1 MTESGAN
8 VAFVLVVF
16 APMLRRLSLAGRTAA
31 ALSII
36 VCFAAATRFEPSVLR
51 ATALATVTIF
61 ATFVGRPV
69 APLRA
74 LALAVIAL
82 LLIDPFLVH
91 SVGFQLSCAAS
102 AGIACFAAPLA
113 RTLPGPRLLREPLG
127 VSIGAQIGV
136 TPVLLATFGSVPV
149 VSPLANLLAA
159 PAAEALGVFGLL
171 ACVVGGVLPPIG
183 AVLAPFVELLVAWV
197 SAVAHSTAGL
207 GGELG
212 PRPAC
217 EGAAVVCAAFVA
229 GGRPRARHEPA

>member
-1 MTESGAN
+1 M
-8 VAFVLVVF
+8 
-16 APMLRRLSLAGRTAA
+16 
-31 ALSII
+31 
-36 VCFAAATRFEPSVLR
+36 
-51 ATALATVTIF
+51 
-61 ATFVGRPV
+61 
-69 APLRA
+69 
-74 LALAVIAL
+74 
-82 LLIDPFLVH
+82 IDPFLVH

-171 ACVVGGVLPPIG
+171 ACVVGGVLPPLG

-207 GGELG
+207 GGELS
-212 PRPAC
+212 PRPALLLL
-217 EGAAVVCAAFVA
+217 VA
-229 GGRPRARHEPA
+229 GTVATVARRARRARAHRSLAGTPAR